1 MREKLRVSQIVVMIL
16 GIVVSVLLGMS
27 QNVLAEEAESP
38 TGFNYRIN
46 YPDNQIDKSLGYFK
60 LKMEPGEEQTVSMTF
75 NNPSKEKI
83 SISVSI
89 NSAKTNQNGVI
100 EYGKSAIENDKSLT
114 YDLKDIFKGPEKVE
128 LAADETKNVEFTV
141 KMPNDAYDGVIAGG
155 IEIQKEN
162 QEGTKTQQGGTKIV
176 NKYAYVV
183 GVVLQENDKDV
194 PPELKLNKVEA
205 GQSNYRNAIFVNFS
219 NVKPSYVN
227 DMTTEVKIMK
237 KGSETVLYEKKQT
250 AMRMAPNTFIN
261 YPVSMNGER
270 MKPGN
275 YEADITVTSGER
287 NQTWHWKQGFE
298 ITSEE
303 ADKFNNRDV
312 GLVQEKGFNWKLV
325 AIIVICLLLLIIII
339 VLLVRRKNEKEK
351 RNKKGKNKRR
361 SKK

>member
-1 MREKLRVSQIVVMIL
+1 MRGKLRIGQKIIIVLSMVVVLVLGVS
-16 GIVVSVLLGMS
+16 
-27 QNVLAEEAESP
+27 NVALADEKDNSA
-38 TGFNYRIN
+38 GFSYKIS
-46 YPDNQIDKSLGYFK
+46 YPDNQVDKSLGYFK
-60 LKMEPGEEQTVSMTF
+60 LKMEPGQEQTLSMTF
-75 NNPSKEKI
+75 NNPSNQKI
-83 SISVSI
+83 TISVSV

-100 EYGKSAIENDKSLT
+100 EYGVSKLSNDGSLK
-114 YDLKDIFKGPEKVE
+114 YDLKDILKGPESVD
-128 LAADETKNVEFTV
+128 LAAGETKDVEFTV
-141 KMPNDAYDGVIAGG
+141 KMPNEAYDGVIAGG

-162 QEGTKTQQGGTKIV
+162 QEGNQTQQGGTRIV

-183 GVVLQENDKDV
+183 GVVLQESDKDV

-219 NVKPSYVN
+219 NVLPSYVN

-261 YPVSMNGER
+261 YPVSMNGEP

-275 YEADITVTSGER
+275 YEADILVTSGER
-287 NQTWHWKQGFE
+287 NQTWHWKKSFE

-312 GLVQEKGFNWKLV
+312 GLVQKKGFNWKLV
-325 AIIVICLLLLIIII
+325 LIIVIFLLLLVLII
-339 VLLVRRKNEKEK
+339 VWLVRQKKEKEAK
-351 RNKKGKNKRR
+351 NKKGKSKRH